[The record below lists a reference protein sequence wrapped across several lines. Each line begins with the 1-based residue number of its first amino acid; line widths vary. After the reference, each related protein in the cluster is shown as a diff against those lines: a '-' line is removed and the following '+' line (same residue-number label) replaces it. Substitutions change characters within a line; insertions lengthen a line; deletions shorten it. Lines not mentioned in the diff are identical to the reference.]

1 MLQHMDIKHRQ
12 FQSNSYSQHEKIYFR
27 NESKKNT
34 LNKHIS
40 CFSDRFTGYMCFN
53 TRTLNISNF
62 ITDDMRKYASV
73 TKVNR
78 TFSILYLLKLL
89 ANLNQFFSFNFPY
102 DKRWHTQF
110 YKFHILQIQLFLRN
124 IQFSRPS
131 K

>member
-1 MLQHMDIKHRQ
+1 
-12 FQSNSYSQHEKIYFR
+12 
-27 NESKKNT
+27 
-34 LNKHIS
+34 
-40 CFSDRFTGYMCFN
+40 MCFN

-102 DKRWHTQF
+102 D
-110 YKFHILQIQLFLRN
+110 
-124 IQFSRPS
+124 
-131 K
+131 